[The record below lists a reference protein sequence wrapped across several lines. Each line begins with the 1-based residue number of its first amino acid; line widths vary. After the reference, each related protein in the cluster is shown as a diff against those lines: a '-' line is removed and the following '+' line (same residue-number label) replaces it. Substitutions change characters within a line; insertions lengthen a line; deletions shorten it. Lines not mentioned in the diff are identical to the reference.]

1 MKKTILSLALTT
13 FIAGTVLVGCK
24 ESSKKEEAA
33 QENVQDARADLDHAK
48 EELSEAKRAA
58 TEQEWKAFKE
68 STNAT
73 IAKNEI
79 RIAEMKADLKKTG
92 KNIDTEYS
100 KKIQEL
106 EEKNKEIKNK
116 LETYKN
122 DANSDW
128 QSFKKEFNDDVNDL
142 GTSLKNFT
150 VKNK

>member
-13 FIAGTVLVGCK
+13 FIDGTVLVGCK

-33 QENVQDARADLDHAK
+33 QENVQDARADLDDAK

>member
-24 ESSKKEEAA
+24 ESSKKEEAV
-33 QENVQDARADLDHAK
+33 QENVQDARADLDDAK